1 MKKKLREEIDS
12 FQGLWSGGFC
22 RSKMGWN
29 ATVLQEQRSGTLDLL
44 GLVDKCIAP
53 YIIPNETLALEIGT
67 DGGFWAAKIAEFDP
81 KAIIGADI
89 RPDSE
94 TNFSRNIRNW
104 SSTKDRLDRL
114 YYLWMDDFTLSA
126 LPDDTVD
133 YVFSFDVFCHISFTG
148 TKEYLKNLY
157 PKLKT
162 GANLF
167 IMIADGDKYTDERG
181 RRKCIE
187 GNVRCPGMYEDWEV
201 VKADYDG
208 DPSPGR
214 WYFYGLERFVSA
226 ARSYGYTIIEEDA
239 CKTICKYS
247 PVVHLRKEAVGG

>member
-1 MKKKLREEIDS
+1 MKKKLKKEIES
-12 FQGLWSGGFC
+12 FQGLWPGGFS
-22 RSKMGWN
+22 RSKMGWD
-29 ATVLQEQRSGTLDLL
+29 AAVVAHRQAGTLDLP

-67 DGGFWAAKIAEFDP
+67 DGGFWAAKIVEFDP
-81 KAIIGADI
+81 KGMIGADI
-89 RPDSE
+89 RSDSE
-94 TNFSRNIRNW
+94 TNFSRNMRNW

-114 YYLWMDDFTLSA
+114 YYLWLEDFTLSA
-126 LPDDTVD
+126 LPDETVD

-167 IMIADGDKYTDERG
+167 IMIADPDKYTEVAFIQNNKNR
-181 RRKCIE
+181 
-187 GNVRCPGMYEDWEV
+187 PGTEDWEV
-201 VKADYDG
+201 VKDDYDG

-214 WYFYGLERFVSA
+214 WYFYGLDRFCAA

-239 CKTICKYS
+239 CKSICLES
-247 PVVHLRKEAVGG
+247 PVVHLRKEAF